1 VPPKG
6 GDGEDWLDVR
16 PRRRKARRQG
26 DRGQDWKLEANRF
39 RDWDEEG
46 DRQSRFKDSRLG
58 YYESEAGYHQ
68 DRFSDRYGGESEDE
82 WVRGNVR
89 KRAGFSRQWS
99 SVHVR
104 GRNKE
109 KRQADDG
116 GGRTDAKLINAKNK
130 APANGPQLRRFVT
143 FYFTNFPP
151 QLSNFYLRKGFE
163 VCGMLE
169 EVVVP
174 RRVNVYGE
182 HYGFVRYSNVR
193 DVCKLLKAVNAV
205 CFGHFQIKA
214 KVANFDKAAVAE
226 VEKGAEG
233 VGGGE
238 VVSKVPLQDV
248 GAKET
253 DEGVIKVS
261 KGIVKGGSMVEGEGD
276 KSETVGLVKGGSVVL
291 NRLEPVVG
299 VKVGDVTVR
308 LEKDRGKGSGLGG
321 SKKVIGTIGA
331 GKAQSE
337 GQPSIQK
344 LMRKYRSCEEDFLWA
359 RCGVIATVI
368 NGESIPV
375 VQNRIADAGVE
386 DIDII
391 PLGADQVFIRSNSEV
406 NVTTILHDAKEFFD
420 HFLLIL
426 CGGRRMLFRS
436 NGVLG

>member
-1 VPPKG
+1 
-6 GDGEDWLDVR
+6 
-16 PRRRKARRQG
+16 
-26 DRGQDWKLEANRF
+26 
-39 RDWDEEG
+39 
-46 DRQSRFKDSRLG
+46 
-58 YYESEAGYHQ
+58 
-68 DRFSDRYGGESEDE
+68 
-82 WVRGNVR
+82 
-89 KRAGFSRQWS
+89 
-99 SVHVR
+99 
-104 GRNKE
+104 
-109 KRQADDG
+109 
-116 GGRTDAKLINAKNK
+116 
-130 APANGPQLRRFVT
+130 
-143 FYFTNFPP
+143 
-151 QLSNFYLRKGFE
+151 
-163 VCGMLE
+163 MLE

-368 NGESIPV
+368 NDESIPV